1 MEESSSKPVSMS
13 DKDWYVKK
21 VAESLCLNVDV
32 VNKVIKHQFE
42 SIVAATH
49 KNKTIEMSGF
59 GILTWHD
66 KKALKRLDDLD
77 GMVRAY
83 REKILVAE
91 SESDVKNY
99 TDTIDDILIK
109 RQTLINRINELNS
122 DLRGMEKPS
131 SPRGRPKGSRN
142 KNKRKSNGNL

>member
-1 MEESSSKPVSMS
+1 MENEKPEYMS

-21 VAESLCLNVDV
+21 VAESLCLDVDV
-32 VNKVIKHQFE
+32 VNKVVKHQFE
-42 SIVAATH
+42 SIVAATQ

-77 GMVRAY
+77 DMVRAY

-91 SESDVKNY
+91 SESEIKTY
-99 TDTIDDILIK
+99 TDIIDDILVK
-109 RQTLINRINELNS
+109 RQALINRINELNS
-122 DLRGMEKPS
+122 DLRRMEKPS
-131 SPRGRPKGSRN
+131 PPRGRPKGSRN

>member
-1 MEESSSKPVSMS
+1 MENEKPEYMS
-13 DKDWYVKK
+13 DRDWYVKK

-32 VNKVIKHQFE
+32 VNKVVKHQFE

-77 GMVRAY
+77 DMVRAY
-83 REKILVAE
+83 RNKILNAERE
-91 SESDVKNY
+91 SEIKTY
-99 TDTIDDILIK
+99 ADTIDDILVK
-109 RQTLINRINELNS
+109 RQALINRINELNS
-122 DLRGMEKPS
+122 DLRGMEKPPA
-131 SPRGRPKGSRN
+131 PRGRPKGSRN
-142 KNKRKSNGNL
+142 KNKRRANGNLQ